1 MVGSPTTMSP
11 ALNGRRRPETVL
23 ADGMGPSVAAVVGLL
38 DLLAIVTAPIEL
50 EGRVEPMPGEI
61 EYYND
66 ELFNSLLVP
75 GQCRDCGADVGLTD
89 VPAWTFCKSCARAG
103 GDLSALRRAAAA

>member
-1 MVGSPTTMSP
+1 M
-11 ALNGRRRPETVL
+11 
-23 ADGMGPSVAAVVGLL
+23 AAVVGLL
-38 DLLAIVTAPIEL
+38 DLPVIVTAPIEL

-89 VPAWTFCKSCARAG
+89 VPAWTFCKPCARAG